1 MKKTLTLVFI
11 FFSYLFCDLATAQI
25 TLLGSFN
32 PSGASSLCGIGYDP
46 DAAKIWIYGCSS
58 STIQSYSTTGVLIN
72 SFAEPGGTANDVD
85 VEIAPVELSLNG
97 TIIAQGQVLFVNGES
112 NAAEIYAIDN
122 VSGTVLST
130 LNTAFGASHVVGGS
144 YHPLRGTFF
153 MVQDNVPS
161 ATLENLI
168 GEVDPLTGNVLQSF
182 QITDHFSVSYGDIEV
197 GANGNLFIVSS
208 VESSIAEYTPAGNY
222 VQEHALPVGVSS
234 LSGIAIDCSA
244 GEAWVSSTSG
254 NVYHLGQFPGGTLIA
269 PVIEADGPTTFCVKE
284 EVNLSVTTSGGVTYA
299 WKKGSNL
306 IDGATNSSFTATK
319 SGKYSCVVSNAC
331 KSLTSNKI
339 EVTANKN
346 PKAIITPSGNTS
358 GCPVNLTADAGIDY
372 CYQWKLNDSNI
383 SGATNQTYV
392 ATVSGAYKVTV
403 KNCITG
409 CKKNSKAT
417 NVTIACR
424 SSVVT
429 SQADIY
435 PNPFYNDFSIHLGGL
450 SSTISEVLIF
460 DLAGKLM
467 ECMVVNSDVV
477 VAGSHLM
484 DGVYFVQLKSGN
496 EIIQNMKLVKVK

>member
-1 MKKTLTLVFI
+1 MKRKLTPLFI
-11 FFSYLFCDLATAQI
+11 FFSYLLCDQASAQI

-46 DAAKIWIYGCSS
+46 DAAKVWIYGCSS
-58 STIQSYSTTGVLIN
+58 STIQSYSTAGVLIN
-72 SFAEPGGTANDVD
+72 SFTEPGGTANDVD
-85 VEIAPVELSLNG
+85 VEVAPVALSLNG
-97 TIIAQGQVLFVNGES
+97 TSVAQGQVLFVNGES

-122 VSGTVLST
+122 VSGAVLAT

-161 ATLENLI
+161 TTLENLI
-168 GEVDPLTGNVLQSF
+168 GEVDPLTGNILQSF

-208 VESSIAEYTPAGNY
+208 VESSIAEYTPTGSF

-234 LSGIAIDCSA
+234 LSGIAIDCAS
-244 GEAWVSSTSG
+244 GEAWVSNTSG
-254 NVYHLGQFPGGTLIA
+254 IVYHLGQFPGNTLIA
-269 PVIEADGPTTFCVKE
+269 PVIEADGPTTFCTKE
-284 EVNLSVTTSGGVTYA
+284 EVTLSVTTTGGLTYA
-299 WKKGSNL
+299 WKKGSNF
-306 IDGATNSSFTATK
+306 IDGATNSSFVATK
-319 SGKYSCVVSNAC
+319 SGKYSCVVSDAC

-339 EVTANKN
+339 EVTVNKN
-346 PKAIITPSGNTS
+346 PKAIVTPSGNTS
-358 GCPVNLTADAGIDY
+358 GCPVTLTADAGTDY

-383 SGATNQTYV
+383 SGATNQTYE
-392 ATVSGAYKVTV
+392 ATVNGAYKVTV

-424 SSVVT
+424 NSAVT
-429 SQADIY
+429 SKAEIY
-435 PNPFYNDFSIHLGGL
+435 PNPFYNDFSIQLGGL
-450 SSTISEVLIF
+450 TSAVTDVLIF
-460 DLAGKLM
+460 DLTGKLM
-467 ECMVVNSDVV
+467 ERIAVNSDVI
-477 VAGSHLM
+477 VAGSNLM